1 VTGAEPLEGG
11 RRTITEQDIEQFA
24 ALTWD
29 RHPAHTDQAW
39 AEENLFGE
47 RVAHGLLV
55 GEEFHR
61 DDGADG
67 VAADVFGAARAAAT
81 DAFVA
86 LRRIKNVVF
95 KSPVRI
101 GDTIHTE
108 MKLVK
113 VQPINDELALG
124 TGRVTVV
131 KQDGAAALK
140 MELEALM
147 RRGPD

>member
-1 VTGAEPLEGG
+1 MTGAEPLEGG

-55 GEEFHR
+55 LSFAIGM
-61 DDGADG
+61 
-67 VAADVFGAARAAAT
+67 VPT

>member
-55 GEEFHR
+55 LSFAIGM
-61 DDGADG
+61 
-67 VAADVFGAARAAAT
+67 VPT

-147 RRGPD
+147 RRAPD

>member
-24 ALTWD
+24 ALTGD

-55 GEEFHR
+55 LSFAIGMVPTE
-61 DDGADG
+61 
-67 VAADVFGAARAAAT
+67 
-81 DAFVA
+81 AFVA

-101 GDTIHTE
+101 GDTIHAE

-113 VQPINDELALG
+113 VRPINDELALA

>member
-55 GEEFHR
+55 LSFAIGM
-61 DDGADG
+61 
-67 VAADVFGAARAAAT
+67 VPT

>member
-1 VTGAEPLEGG
+1 MTGEERFQSE
-11 RRTITEQDIEQFA
+11 RREITEEDVEQFA
-24 ALTWD
+24 ALTGD

-55 GEEFHR
+55 LSFAMGLVPTEK
-61 DDGADG
+61 
-67 VAADVFGAARAAAT
+67 
-81 DAFVA
+81 FVA
-86 LRRIKNVVF
+86 LRRIRNVVF

-108 MKLVK
+108 MKMVK
-113 VQPINDELALG
+113 VQPINDEFALG
-124 TGRVTVV
+124 TGQVTVV

-140 MELEALM
+140 MEVDALM

>member
-11 RRTITEQDIEQFA
+11 RRTITDQDIEQFA
-24 ALTWD
+24 ALTGD

-55 GEEFHR
+55 LSFAIGMVPTE
-61 DDGADG
+61 
-67 VAADVFGAARAAAT
+67 
-81 DAFVA
+81 AFVA

-101 GDTIHTE
+101 GDTIHAE

-113 VQPINDELALG
+113 VRPINDELALA